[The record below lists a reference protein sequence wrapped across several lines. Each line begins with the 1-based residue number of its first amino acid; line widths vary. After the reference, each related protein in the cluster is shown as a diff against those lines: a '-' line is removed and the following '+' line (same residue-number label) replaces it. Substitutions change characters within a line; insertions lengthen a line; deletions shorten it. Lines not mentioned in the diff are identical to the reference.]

1 MARGGKEI
9 PICEASP
16 SQGPLPP
23 VRQTAVD
30 APDLVEGVGFCG
42 PSQVRHIGGAPHWL
56 RRPAFGFSPALPHWL
71 LPRPPAGSATVA
83 EPADRAPLPQHQRL
97 EQRQPPQGTQTPL
110 FLADQLS
117 RSPGRRSSCGNCRSK
132 ARFAETAKIGRRR
145 SRPRIRGHGSSKDLC
160 NNCDVGAAT
169 EHRDKARHRS
179 GAQAKAQARLQSQ
192 PKPKPKL
199 RQKPTLRHDP
209 TPKR

>member
-1 MARGGKEI
+1 MKHPRLRGHSHPCAKRLWTRLTSWRVWVSVGPARSGTS
-9 PICEASP
+9 A
-16 SQGPLPP
+16 
-23 VRQTAVD
+23 
-30 APDLVEGVGFCG
+30 APRTGC
-42 PSQVRHIGGAPHWL
+42 GAPHLVSPPPSHTGCSPGL
-56 RRPAFGFSPALPHWL
+56 RHWL